1 MEVTWVVWPFSQV
14 IQNALIIQ
22 ALGLRSFIANQDEES
37 FVVEKEDSCI
47 IRLFS
52 SYCAL
57 SEEDR
62 RLLHRLEESPIETR
76 AGQVLWK
83 ECDKASEFCTISKG
97 WAYSFRN
104 MDDGSRQILELFLP
118 GDIIGMREFAFSQRL
133 TGLAMID
140 DGMVCHFP
148 HRHLVDLFSTSTTLT
163 AVLFAI
169 VSRHQALLTERL
181 VNLAR
186 RSAQQRLAHFIYEI
200 YERLNQTGS
209 FNGGHFRLPLSQ
221 EQIGDALGLSSV
233 HVSRTFTSF
242 RKQQL
247 VLRERHRV
255 YLPNPQALAEVA
267 DFDNR
272 YLNDS
277 LKAILG
283 ENGKLERQSE
293 SSNAATK

>member
-1 MEVTWVVWPFSQV
+1 MEQ
-14 IQNALIIQ
+14 
-22 ALGLRSFIANQDEES
+22 
-37 FVVEKEDSCI
+37 EDSCI

-52 SYCAL
+52 NYCAL
-57 SEEDR
+57 SEEDK

-76 AGQVLWK
+76 AGQVLWE

-104 MDDGSRQILELFLP
+104 MDDGSRQILELFMP
-118 GDIIGMREFAFSQRL
+118 GDIVGMREFAFSQRL

-140 DGMVCHFP
+140 DGVICHFP
-148 HRHLVDLFSTSTTLT
+148 HHRLMDVFRTSTTLT

-200 YERLNQTGS
+200 YERLNQTGAPS
-209 FNGGHFRLPLSQ
+209 DGHFRLPLSQ

-242 RKQQL
+242 RKQHL
-247 VLRERHRV
+247 VLRERHRMH
-255 YLPNPQALAEVA
+255 LPNPQALAELA
-267 DFDNR
+267 DFDSR

-277 LKAILG
+277 LKPIFCD
-283 ENGKLERQSE
+283 NGKQERQNG
-293 SSNAATK
+293 SSNVTTE

>member
-1 MEVTWVVWPFSQV
+1 M
-14 IQNALIIQ
+14 
-22 ALGLRSFIANQDEES
+22 
-37 FVVEKEDSCI
+37 EKEDSCI